1 MKFGRLGAAIV
12 DRELDE
18 DVLRRFLGI
27 LDEDV
32 EVAVLVEDSGVDQLV
47 LELVL
52 APAPVRLHEVGIR
65 ERRLGILVQVF
76 HVRVRR
82 RAIQVEVVLL
92 DVLAVIALAVGQAEE
107 TLLEDRVRA
116 VPERQGEAEPLLVI
130 GDAGQAVFAPA
141 VGARARLVVAE
152 VVPGVAAFAVVL
164 ADRTPL
170 ALAEVRTPLLPG
182 NRSLASRFQS
192 IMFRRHGC
200 VPRSRRQG
208 ERRSEPKMWT
218 STL

>member
-18 DVLRRFLGI
+18 DVLRRFLGV
-27 LDEDV
+27 LNEHV
-32 EVAVLVEDSGVDQLV
+32 EVTVLVEDPGIDQLIF
-47 LELVL
+47 ELVL
-52 APAPVRLHEVGIR
+52 SSAPVRFHEVGIR
-65 ERRLGILVQVF
+65 ERRLGILVQVL
-76 HVRVRR
+76 HVRVRG

-92 DVLAVIALAVGQAEE
+92 DVLAVIALGVGEPEE
-107 TLLEDRVRA
+107 SLLKDRVRA
-116 VPERQGEAEPLLVI
+116 VPERQGKAEPLLVI

-141 VGARARLVVAE
+141 VGPRTRLVMAE

-170 ALAEVRTPLLPG
+170 ALAEVRPPLLPG
-182 NRSLASRFQS
+182 NRSLASRFQP

-208 ERRSEPKMWT
+208 GLRSEPKMWT